1 ECRIAHPVVK
11 CTYCRTEYQQESKTN
26 TICKKCAQNVQLYG
40 TPKPCQYCNI
50 IAAFIGNKCQR
61 CTNSEKKYGP
71 PYSCEQ
77 CKQQCAFDRK
87 DDRKK
92 VDGKLLCWLCTLSY
106 KRVLQKTKEQRK
118 HLSSSSRA
126 SHQEKEQYSR
136 LSGGSHYNRMKLN
149 ISFPATGCQKLT
161 GVDYE
166 RKLCTVYEKFMAMEV
181 AADAPDEEWRGYVV
195 QISGEND
202 KQGTMNQGG
211 TTHGRVLLA
220 TERPLNKEG
229 KKPRTKPPKIQC
241 LVAPHVLQHK
251 RWHIAL
257 KKQRTKKNKEET
269 AEYATLLAKRM
280 KEAKEKCKEQIVKRQ
295 KLSSVKK
302 KTQKTLST
310 SSIQNEIPKKK
321 SKFESITTNGDSFSP
336 DLALDSP
343 GTDHFVIIAQLKE
356 EVATLKKMLHQKDQ
370 MILEKEKKITE
381 LKADFQYQESQM
393 RAKMNQM
400 EKTHKEVTEQLQRI
414 DKSH

>member
-1 ECRIAHPVVK
+1 MAALYACTKCHQRFPFEALSQGQQLCKECRIAHPVVK

-40 TPKPCQYCNI
+40 T
-50 IAAFIGNKCQR
+50 
-61 CTNSEKKYGP
+61 
-71 PYSCEQ
+71 
-77 CKQQCAFDRK
+77 
-87 DDRKK
+87 

-136 LSGGSHYNRMKLN
+136 LSGGSHYN
-149 ISFPATGCQKLT
+149 
-161 GVDYE
+161 
-166 RKLCTVYEKFMAMEV
+166 
-181 AADAPDEEWRGYVV
+181 
-195 QISGEND
+195 
-202 KQGTMNQGG
+202 
-211 TTHGRVLLA
+211 
-220 TERPLNKEG
+220 
-229 KKPRTKPPKIQC
+229 
-241 LVAPHVLQHK
+241 
-251 RWHIAL
+251 
-257 KKQRTKKNKEET
+257 
-269 AEYATLLAKRM
+269 
-280 KEAKEKCKEQIVKRQ
+280 
-295 KLSSVKK
+295 
-302 KTQKTLST
+302 
-310 SSIQNEIPKKK
+310 
-321 SKFESITTNGDSFSP
+321 SFSP

-400 EKTHKEVTEQLQRI
+400 EKTHKEVTEQLQAKNRELLKQAAALS
-414 DKSH
+414 KSKKSEKSGAITSP